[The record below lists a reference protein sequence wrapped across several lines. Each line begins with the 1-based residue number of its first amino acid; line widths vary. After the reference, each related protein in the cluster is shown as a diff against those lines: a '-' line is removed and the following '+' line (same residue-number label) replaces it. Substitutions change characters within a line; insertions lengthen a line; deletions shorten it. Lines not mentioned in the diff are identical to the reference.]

1 MTPLAL
7 LLVLCSA
14 ALHALWNL
22 LGKRVSPGYAFFW
35 LANLTQ
41 CLVLL
46 PFGLWMLGREQG
58 LAFWGWLLASGL
70 CQNLYMAALAAAYRQ
85 GDLSLAYP
93 LARALPMLLVGLGG
107 LALGQVITPAAG
119 VGMALML
126 AGCLLLPVLS
136 LRQWRVRQY
145 LTPGCALALLAA
157 VGTSGYSLID
167 AHAISLLRVW
177 LDGLHGRQSLVLYYL
192 WLQVMAVLV
201 TSLPLLWWPR
211 FRTGLMQTGRRSA
224 GPAMLAGIMM
234 GLTYSL
240 VLWSLALASQVS
252 YVVALRQLSIP
263 LGVLLGIWLLGESYR
278 GGKLPGAAL
287 ILGGLTLVALAG

>member
-1 MTPLAL
+1 MSPLAL
-7 LLVLCSA
+7 LLVLSSA

-22 LGKRVSPGYAFFW
+22 LGKRVSPGYGFFW

-41 CLVLL
+41 CLLLL

-93 LARALPMLLVGLGG
+93 LARALPMLLVGVGG
-107 LALGQVITPAAG
+107 LALGQVISPAAG
-119 VGMALML
+119 VGMALVL

-136 LRQWRVRQY
+136 LRHWRPGLY
-145 LTPGCALALLAA
+145 WTPGCALALLAA
-157 VGTSGYSLID
+157 LGTSGYSLID
-167 AHAISLLRVW
+167 AHAIGLLRDG
-177 LDGLHGRQSLVLYYL
+177 LDGLHGRQSLAIYYL
-192 WLQVMAVLV
+192 WLQVMAVLF
-201 TSLPLLWWPR
+201 TSLPLLLWPR
-211 FRTGLMQTGRRSA
+211 FRAGLAATARSA
-224 GPAMLAGIMM
+224 ARPAMLTGIMM
-234 GLTYSL
+234 GLTYGL
-240 VLWSLALASQVS
+240 VLWAFALASQVS

-263 LGVLLGIWLLGESYR
+263 LGVLLGICWLGESHR